1 MIDIRSIMAMA
12 RGGGNP
18 QQVLG
23 QLAQQNPQLRDA
35 MQLLSGKN
43 QQQQMQML
51 RNMAAERGVSLE
63 QIARQMGIRM

>member
-12 RGGGNP
+12 RGGGSP

-35 MQLLSGKN
+35 MQLLSGKS
-43 QQQQMQML
+43 QQQQMQLL